1 MSPGS
6 ARTSPSPENEK
17 QRAGAALW
25 RPRYHRCVSEADGKP
40 LDERLEEIGA
50 QLAWVRDY
58 L

>member
-1 MSPGS
+1 MSAGSGEESDPG
-6 ARTSPSPENEK
+6 
-17 QRAGAALW
+17 AG
-25 RPRYHRCVSEADGKP
+25 YHRRVHEGDGKP